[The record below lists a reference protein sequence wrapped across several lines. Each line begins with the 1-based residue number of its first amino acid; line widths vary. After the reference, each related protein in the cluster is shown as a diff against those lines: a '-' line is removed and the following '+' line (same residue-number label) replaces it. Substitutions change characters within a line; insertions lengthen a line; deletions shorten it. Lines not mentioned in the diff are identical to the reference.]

1 MKKNIVIGLTGPTG
15 AGKSTICSYLIDKG
29 VKVIDADNV
38 GRNVINENH
47 NCRNELSSYFGAD
60 ILDESLKIN
69 RKILASMAF
78 SSSEQTQILNKI
90 THPYIVNK
98 IKKIISAL
106 SSNGA
111 ETIII
116 DAALL
121 FESGLNLICDKV
133 IAVLSD
139 FNIRKQR
146 IISRDTLTENDA
158 ELRLRAQKRDT
169 FYHKADFIIYNNES
183 KENLLSK
190 FSTAL
195 SKIQESLNET
205 ST

>member
-29 VKVIDADNV
+29 IKVIDADKV
-38 GRNVINENH
+38 GINVINENH
-47 NCRNELSSYFGAD
+47 TCRNELSSYFGTD
-60 ILDESLKIN
+60 ILDEGLKIN
-69 RKILASMAF
+69 RKILASKAF
-78 SSSEQTQILNKI
+78 SSRKKTQMLNKI
-90 THPYIVNK
+90 THPYIVNE

-106 SSNGA
+106 SSSGA
-111 ETIII
+111 EPIVI

-121 FESGLNLICDKV
+121 FESGLNLICDKI

-158 ELRLRAQKRDT
+158 ELRLRAQKCDM
-169 FYHKADFIIYNNES
+169 FYHKADFIIYNNKN

-195 SKIQESLNET
+195 SKIQESLNEK

>member
-1 MKKNIVIGLTGPTG
+1 MVIGLTGPTG

-29 VKVIDADNV
+29 VKIIDADKV
-38 GRNVINENH
+38 GKNVINENH
-47 NCRNELSSYFGAD
+47 NCRNELASYFGAD
-60 ILDESLKIN
+60 IVDEDLKIN
-69 RKILASMAF
+69 RKILARRAF
-78 SSSEQTQILNKI
+78 SSSKQTQMLNKI

-98 IKKIISAL
+98 IKEIISTF

-111 ETIII
+111 QTIII

-121 FESGLNLICDKV
+121 FESELNFICDKV

-139 FNIRKQR
+139 SNIRKKR
-146 IISRDTLTENDA
+146 IINRDSLTENDA
-158 ELRLRAQKRDT
+158 KLRLRAQKCDT

-183 KENLLSK
+183 KEKLLNN
-190 FSTAL
+190 FNAVFC
-195 SKIQESLNET
+195 KIQESLNET